1 MPQLSGAG
9 LRALALAVAT
19 PELIWLDLSDTD
31 LSLDGTSEGG
41 SGGGGAGAGGGGSG
55 SGRKG
60 GGGGGGGGG
69 AGGARRASGGA
80 AAVAEEE
87 VGEEEEDALSSL
99 PSGLRTLR
107 LLRCAPWLTRG
118 QVWRLEHAGCA
129 VVHDLPLGEERLPSL
144 RPRAASAG
152 AAGAAEE
159 CEGAEALESW
169 EELLQDT
176 EEALSALAL
185 PPAPAV
191 AVAAREP
198 ASYEQL
204 FGAPNGVRRDR
215 PSSIFRVTQG
225 GPGAADGGWRG
236 GAVK

>member
-41 SGGGGAGAGGGGSG
+41 SGGGGAGA
-55 SGRKG
+55 

-129 VVHDLPLGEERLPSL
+129 VVHDLPLAEERLPSL

-198 ASYEQL
+198 ASYDQL